1 MNKQNM
7 RPCTTDA
14 EALQGLLGHSRE
26 FDIYNSN
33 KEACE
38 YSDIIKCGSN
48 GEVIEVTLNDAHLSD
63 ELSPALGCLRELKR
77 LQLRGNFITGAIPQ
91 EVASLPNL
99 EVLDLSDNK
108 LSGELPRFTSDQ
120 LRSLLLKKNNLS
132 GSLSS
137 DFLTSPHQ
145 LEWLDLGS
153 NQFTGPI
160 PSDVQWTGLKFLELS
175 NNEFSGPIPES
186 LNIAQSLVIARLNGN
201 NLSGGIP
208 ESLFDGMSTNT
219 LEHQNIEEKPFMNLV
234 EFRVHG
240 NELSGPIPKEL
251 CDILEAYTTRST
263 DSCDHVACAEGTYN
277 EFGYATKSAPC
288 MPCDMLRTVSDDV
301 PVMYLGSTS
310 CNVESSEFYV
320 LEMAET
326 ETEADDMKL
335 GLGITLGALCSVLV
349 ALGAIALY
357 LKMSQRE
364 EEVPYYADSYPKQK
378 SKKEKRDDSI
388 RRESSL
394 TRNIRKS
401 FSFRASLIDN
411 SFDNKGGGSGRATYD
426 SKLDDVAES
435 KQEVPNSPGSPN
447 SSITTVSSGGLRKE
461 VWVDVPRI

>member
-1 MNKQNM
+1 MIVY
-7 RPCTTDA
+7 
-14 EALQGLLGHSRE
+14 RE
-26 FDIYNSN
+26 FR
-33 KEACE
+33 K
-38 YSDIIKCGSN
+38 YSSTCN
-48 GEVIEVTLNDAHLSD
+48 GHTLFMTPCNA
-63 ELSPALGCLRELKR
+63 K
-77 LQLRGNFITGAIPQ
+77 
-91 EVASLPNL
+91 
-99 EVLDLSDNK
+99 
-108 LSGELPRFTSDQ
+108 
-120 LRSLLLKKNNLS
+120 
-132 GSLSS
+132 
-137 DFLTSPHQ
+137 
-145 LEWLDLGS
+145 
-153 NQFTGPI
+153 
-160 PSDVQWTGLKFLELS
+160 
-175 NNEFSGPIPES
+175 GPIPES

-364 EEVPYYADSYPKQK
+364 EEVPYYADSYPEKK
-378 SKKEKRDDSI
+378 PKKAKKERSVRKESALARKIRKKYSFRDALLKRAKDPPPEVSWFESDEAADEEAKLKRTDDSPNTSCELSSYVKVTK
-388 RRESSL
+388 ESD
-394 TRNIRKS
+394 
-401 FSFRASLIDN
+401 ASYTTP
-411 SFDNKGGGSGRATYD
+411 SSSSKNK
-426 SKLDDVAES
+426 KLM
-435 KQEVPNSPGSPN
+435 
-447 SSITTVSSGGLRKE
+447 
-461 VWVDVPRI
+461 WVDLPRI